1 MLTSSKAGFPPVK
14 LFARSELFKRAFQL
28 DGEAQ
33 KIVKTDLWHFF
44 GI

>member
-33 KIVKTDLWHFF
+33 KFVTDLLHFF